1 MWNDTLH
8 VTEEEIEDGQVE
20 NPTCCAVALAVQRQ
34 IIPELPDADKY
45 EAHVDGDGFVS
56 IRLKKDKAIGCY
68 SDKYVVV
75 RQNKGDYCPIY
86 DFIYAFDNGNDVEPF
101 DWKCRVIELDD
112 KAPLYHIRK
121 GEYKAKETK

>member
-34 IIPELPDADKY
+34 IIPELPDADEY

-56 IRLKKDKAIGCY
+56 IRLKGAY
-68 SDKYVVV
+68 SDKYII
-75 RQNKGDYCPIY
+75 RPLSRNDYGIIY
-86 DFIYAFDNGNDVEPF
+86 DFIQAFDDGDEVEPF
-101 DWKCRVIELDD
+101 DWKCKIEE
-112 KAPLYHIRK
+112 APSIDPSMRNAVK

>member
-34 IIPELPDADKY
+34 IIPELPDADEY

-56 IRLKKDKAIGCY
+56 IRLKGAY
-68 SDKYVVV
+68 SDKYII
-75 RQNKGDYCPIY
+75 RPLSRNDYGIIY
-86 DFIYAFDNGNDVEPF
+86 DFIQAFDDGDEVEPLIGNA
-101 DWKCRVIELDD
+101 R
-112 KAPLYHIRK
+112 
-121 GEYKAKETK
+121 

>member
-34 IIPELPDADKY
+34 IIPELPDAEEY
-45 EAHVDGDGFVS
+45 EPYVDGDGFVS
-56 IRLKKDKAIGCY
+56 IRLKGAY
-68 SDKYVVV
+68 SDKYII
-75 RQNKGDYCPIY
+75 RPLSRNDYGIIY
-86 DFIYAFDNGNDVEPF
+86 DFIQAFDDGDEVEPF
-101 DWKCRVIELDD
+101 DWKCKIEE
-112 KAPLYHIRK
+112 APSIDPSMRNAVK

>member
-20 NPTCCAVALAVQRQ
+20 DPRCCAVALAVLRQ
-34 IIPELPDADKY
+34 IIPELPDADEY

-56 IRLKKDKAIGCY
+56 IRLKGGY

-86 DFIYAFDNGNDVEPF
+86 DFIQAFDDGNDVEPF
-101 DWKCRVIELDD
+101 DWKCKVKE
-112 KAPLYHIRK
+112 APSIDHSMRNAVK

>member
-34 IIPELPDADKY
+34 IIPELPDADEY

-56 IRLKKDKAIGCY
+56 IRLKGAY
-68 SDKYVVV
+68 SDKYII
-75 RQNKGDYCPIY
+75 RPLSRNDYGIIY
-86 DFIYAFDNGNDVEPF
+86 DFIQAFDDGDEVEPF
-101 DWKCRVIELDD
+101 DWKCKIEE
-112 KAPLYHIRK
+112 APSIDPSMRNAVK
-121 GEYKAKETK
+121 GEYKAKEMI

>member
-34 IIPELPDADKY
+34 IIPELPDADEY

-56 IRLKKDKAIGCY
+56 IRLKGAY
-68 SDKYVVV
+68 SDKYII
-75 RQNKGDYCPIY
+75 RPLSRNDYGIIY
-86 DFIYAFDNGNDVEPF
+86 DFIQAFDDGDEVEPF
-101 DWKCRVIELDD
+101 DWKCKIEE
-112 KAPLYHIRK
+112 APSIAPSMRNAVK
-121 GEYKAKETK
+121 GEYKAKEMK